1 MRKKHFLISPQKFY
15 IKDKTHKNHWFV
27 HSLMKNIDIDELF
40 NRKIIISEV
49 EYSLNDDD
57 EIELSGI
64 TEGQTETP
72 VVA

>member
-1 MRKKHFLISPQKFY
+1 
-15 IKDKTHKNHWFV
+15 
-27 HSLMKNIDIDELF
+27 MKNIDIDELF
-40 NRKIIISEV
+40 NRRIIISEV